1 MSNIIQ
7 FNADVIGFSTVRII
21 VNEIGT
27 SFIKGKSKQDNQM
40 FSFVSF
46 QYSDA
51 LGSMCVRGMEEEL
64 KVHSSKNQ
72 VCECSL

>member
-1 MSNIIQ
+1 
-7 FNADVIGFSTVRII
+7 
-21 VNEIGT
+21 
-27 SFIKGKSKQDNQM
+27 M

-51 LGSMCVRGMEEEL
+51 LGSMCVCGMEEEL

-72 VCECSL
+72 VYECSL

>member
-1 MSNIIQ
+1 
-7 FNADVIGFSTVRII
+7 
-21 VNEIGT
+21 
-27 SFIKGKSKQDNQM
+27 M

-51 LGSMCVRGMEEEL
+51 LGSLCVRGMEEEL

-72 VCECSL
+72 ACSVAELWIY